1 MAQEQKDSAAT
12 TIDVPQEKKVEEG
25 GSAVAAEDETPADV
39 GAATTAATVA
49 TNNDTMIT
57 PGGIRMI
64 TRAEL
69 ARHDGNQTDRLWLSI
84 MGKVY
89 DVTAGDQYYGKRGP
103 YRVFVAQD
111 ANVPFITG
119 NFTDEEALKPLI
131 SLSNTQ
137 LLSLEQ
143 WTDFY
148 DKEEKYQFVGLLVG
162 EMYDEVGNPTEA
174 HIKIKEMIEE
184 GKREQE
190 VRKQERRALIEKRR
204 LENEEKKRKLELERA
219 AAAAQGAAGQEL

>member
-1 MAQEQKDSAAT
+1 MAQEQEDGAAAT
-12 TIDVPQEKKVEEG
+12 TIDDPQHKKVKEE
-25 GSAVAAEDETPADV
+25 GSAVAAEEDVPADV
-39 GAATTAATVA
+39 GDATTAAVA
-49 TNNDTMIT
+49 TNNDTIIT

-69 ARHDGNQTDRLWLSI
+69 ALHDGNQTDSLWLSI

-162 EMYDEVGNPTEA
+162 EMYDAVGNPTEA

-190 VRKQERRALIEKRR
+190 VRKQERRALIEKRK

-219 AAAAQGAAGQEL
+219 AAQGAAGQEL